1 MSLDAGL
8 RSRLTLPAICA
19 PMFLVTGP
27 ALVREACK
35 AGVIGGLPRQNARTI
50 EEFASWLEEI
60 GAALAAHGCE
70 HPMARI
76 APIAVNYPTRMPE
89 DELRENM
96 TVCAKHGVEII
107 ISVGGD
113 PTELIKRVHGFGGK
127 VFHDVTSLRFAEKA
141 IAAGADGLNCIGAG
155 GGGHSGTI
163 SHLALIP
170 RIRAMYDGVIVM
182 AGAVSTGAVIRAAE
196 VLGADL
202 AYLGTRFIVT
212 READASGEY
221 KALLVSESSTDLTY
235 TGGIAGV
242 PANWLVESIRRVGLD
257 PANLPQPLGKGMR
270 HDHLPPE
277 VQPWKNVFSA
287 GQGIDLID
295 DITTVAELIFRLR
308 AEYVA
313 ACAVASLADAA
324 QLANAALEA
333 NPAVNLTG

>member
-1 MSLDAGL
+1 MALDPKL
-8 RSRLTLPAICA
+8 RAQLTLPAICA

-35 AGVIGGLPRQNARTI
+35 AGVVGGLPRQNARSI
-50 EEFASWLEEI
+50 EEFEAWLAQISE
-60 GAALAAHGCE
+60 ALAAHRRE
-70 HPMARI
+70 RPEARI
-76 APIAVNYPTRMPE
+76 GPIAVNYPTRMPE
-89 DELRENM
+89 DELKANM
-96 TVCAKHGVEII
+96 ALCAKYGVEII

-113 PTELIKRVHGFGGK
+113 PTELIRRVHDFGGK
-127 VFHDVTSLRFAEKA
+127 VFHDITSLRFAEKA

-170 RIRAMYDGVIVM
+170 RIRSIYDGALVM

-202 AYLGTRFIVT
+202 AYLGTRFIAT
-212 READASGEY
+212 KEADAPDEY
-221 KALLVSESSTDLTY
+221 KALLVSETSTDLSY

-257 PANLPQPLGKGMR
+257 PDNLPTPLGRGMR
-270 HDHLPPE
+270 HDHLPPQA
-277 VQPWKNVFSA
+277 QPWKTVWSA
-287 GQGIDLID
+287 GQGIDLIED
-295 DITTVAELIFRLR
+295 VPSVAELVRRLR

-313 ACAVASLADAA
+313 ACETPDMAEAARLAETALDVSSADA
-324 QLANAALEA
+324 
-333 NPAVNLTG
+333 